1 MYSNFFGFSVKPFE
15 LTPDSN
21 FLYLSH
27 GLREVFATLEYGII
41 QRRGFILLV
50 GEPGTGKTTLIN
62 SLIDKSGINANF
74 AYIFNPDLNSN
85 ELLHTI
91 LIEFD
96 LASVDEDLSKTKAM
110 HRLKTF
116 VNEQKDRNA
125 VIIVDEAQCLDIK
138 MLEKLRLLSN
148 LETRKHKL
156 IQIILSGQPELEN
169 TLSQKNLTQLA
180 QRIGLRCRT
189 KPLNEKDAYEYIDH
203 RLKVAGYNGP
213 QLFANKAKQTIWT
226 YSKGI
231 PRIINII
238 CDNSL
243 LSGYGKDQKRIDSSI
258 VTEVIDDLNN
268 VPLDNFD
275 YPQDK
280 SKDTIKEVSQ
290 TPLKKSDEIREV
302 SPELS
307 EKKDGDSSD
316 IIDKLRKKLSRNQE
330 SEPAAKKERRFSA
343 TWIAV
348 IAGVAIIINIFILFL
363 FIGSFKE
370 FKNEFSSKLEAMKN
384 NFQSQLGGIKNSINK
399 APSDVKPTIDKSLP
413 VSSSDVKPTIDK
425 SSPVS
430 SPDIENDREKNTV
443 VVKKGETLYSIIL
456 RVYGKADLKIL
467 DAILKIN
474 PEIKNP
480 NFIFENQVIKLPGK
494 ADLD

>member
-1 MYSNFFGFSVKPFE
+1 MYSNFFGFSAKPFE

-27 GLREVFATLEYGII
+27 ELREVFATLKYGII

-62 SLIDKSGINANF
+62 SLIDISGINANF
-74 AYIFNPDLNSN
+74 AYIFNPDLNFN

-91 LIEFD
+91 LMEFD

-116 VNEQKDRNA
+116 VSEQFEKDRNA

-138 MLEKLRLLSN
+138 TLEKLRLLSN

-169 TLSQKNLTQLA
+169 TLSQKSLTQLT

-189 KPLNEKDAYEYIDH
+189 KPFNEKDAYEYIDH

-238 CDNSL
+238 CDTSL
-243 LSGYGKDQKRIDSSI
+243 LTGYGTDQKRIDSSI
-258 VTEVIDDLNN
+258 VKEVIDDLNK

-280 SKDTIKEVSQ
+280 SKDTIKEVFQ
-290 TPLKKSDEIREV
+290 TPLNKSDEILEV

-307 EKKDGDSSD
+307 EKKDGDSSG

-330 SEPAAKKERRFSA
+330 SESVVKKERRFSA

-370 FKNEFSSKLEAMKN
+370 FKNEFSSKLEAIKN
-384 NFQSQLGGIKNSINK
+384 NFQSQLGGIENSINK
-399 APSDVKPTIDKSLP
+399 APSDVNLTKAPSDAKPTIDKSLP
-413 VSSSDVKPTIDK
+413 VSSPDVED
-425 SSPVS
+425 
-430 SPDIENDREKNTV
+430 DREKNTV
-443 VVKKGETLYSIIL
+443 VVIKGETLYSIIL
-456 RVYGKADLKIL
+456 RVYGKADPKIL

-494 ADLD
+494 ADFD

>member
-27 GLREVFATLEYGII
+27 ELREVFATLEYGII

-62 SLIDKSGINANF
+62 SLIDKSGIDANF
-74 AYIFNPDLNSN
+74 AYIFNPDLNFN

-96 LASVDEDLSKTKAM
+96 LASADEDLSKTKAM

-138 MLEKLRLLSN
+138 TLEKLRLLSN

-169 TLSQKNLTQLA
+169 TLSQKSLTQLA
-180 QRIGLRCRT
+180 QRISLRCRT
-189 KPLNEKDAYEYIDH
+189 KPLNEKDAYEYIEH

-213 QLFANKAKQTIWT
+213 QLFANKAKYLIWT

-231 PRIINII
+231 PRVINII
-238 CDNSL
+238 CDISL
-243 LSGYGKDQKRIDSSI
+243 LAGYGRDQKRIDSSI
-258 VTEVIDDLNN
+258 VKEVIDDLNK

-290 TPLKKSDEIREV
+290 RLLYKSDEIREM

-330 SEPAAKKERRFSA
+330 SEPVAKKERRFSA

-384 NFQSQLGGIKNSINK
+384 NFQCQLGGIENSINQ

-413 VSSSDVKPTIDK
+413 VSSPLVED
-425 SSPVS
+425 
-430 SPDIENDREKNTV
+430 DREKDTV
-443 VVKKGETLYSIIL
+443 VVMKGETLYSIIL
-456 RVYGKADLKIL
+456 RVYGKADPKIL

-480 NFIFENQVIKLPGK
+480 NFISENQVIKLPGK
-494 ADLD
+494 ADFD

>member
-1 MYSNFFGFSVKPFE
+1 MYSNFFGFSAKPFE

-27 GLREVFATLEYGII
+27 ELREVFATLEYGII

-50 GEPGTGKTTLIN
+50 GEPGTGKTTLIH
-62 SLIDKSGINANF
+62 SLIDKMGINANF
-74 AYIFNPDLNSN
+74 AYIFNPDLNFN

-91 LIEFD
+91 LLEFD

-116 VNEQKDRNA
+116 VNEQFEIDRNA

-138 MLEKLRLLSN
+138 TLEKLRLLSN
-148 LETRKHKL
+148 LEMSKHKL

-169 TLSQKNLTQLA
+169 TLSHKNLTQLA
-180 QRIGLRCRT
+180 QRFGLRCRT
-189 KPLNEKDAYEYIDH
+189 QPLNEKDAYEYIDH

-243 LSGYGKDQKRIDSSI
+243 LIGYVTDQKRIDSSI
-258 VTEVIDDLNN
+258 VKEVMDDLNK

-275 YPQDK
+275 YSQGK
-280 SKDTIKEVSQ
+280 SQDTIKEVSQ

-307 EKKDGDSSD
+307 EKKDGDSSE
-316 IIDKLRKKLSRNQE
+316 IIAKFRKKLFRNQE
-330 SEPAAKKERRFSA
+330 SEPAEKKNDDSA
-343 TWIAV
+343 
-348 IAGVAIIINIFILFL
+348 LL
-363 FIGSFKE
+363 GS
-370 FKNEFSSKLEAMKN
+370 L
-384 NFQSQLGGIKNSINK
+384 
-399 APSDVKPTIDKSLP
+399 
-413 VSSSDVKPTIDK
+413 
-425 SSPVS
+425 
-430 SPDIENDREKNTV
+430 
-443 VVKKGETLYSIIL
+443 
-456 RVYGKADLKIL
+456 
-467 DAILKIN
+467 
-474 PEIKNP
+474 
-480 NFIFENQVIKLPGK
+480 
-494 ADLD
+494 

>member
-1 MYSNFFGFSVKPFE
+1 MYSNFFGFSAKPFE
-15 LTPDSN
+15 LTPDPN

-27 GLREVFATLEYGII
+27 ELREVLATLRYGIN
-41 QRRGFILLV
+41 QRRGFVLLV

-62 SLIDKSGINANF
+62 FLIDRFPIAANF
-74 AYIFNPDLNSN
+74 AYISNPDLKFD

-116 VNEQKDRNA
+116 VNEQFEKDRNA

-138 MLEKLRLLSN
+138 TLEKLRLLSN

-169 TLSQKNLTQLA
+169 TLSQQKLTQLA

-203 RLKVAGYNGP
+203 RLKVAGYDGQ

-238 CDNSL
+238 CDSSL
-243 LSGYGKDQKRIDSSI
+243 LTGYGRDQKRIESSI
-258 VTEVIDDLNN
+258 VKEVIDDLNK

-280 SKDTIKEVSQ
+280 SKDTIKEVFQ
-290 TPLKKSDEIREV
+290 TPLNKSDEIREV

-330 SEPAAKKERRFSA
+330 SEPVVKKERRFSA

-384 NFQSQLGGIKNSINK
+384 NFQSQLGGIENSINK

-413 VSSSDVKPTIDK
+413 VSSPDVED
-425 SSPVS
+425 
-430 SPDIENDREKNTV
+430 DREKNTV
-443 VVKKGETLYSIIL
+443 VVNKGETLYSIIL
-456 RVYGKADLKIL
+456 RVYGKADPKIL

-494 ADLD
+494 ADFD

>member
-1 MYSNFFGFSVKPFE
+1 MYNNFFGFSVKPFE

-21 FLYLSH
+21 FLYFSH
-27 GLREVFATLEYGII
+27 ELREVFATLKYGII

-62 SLIDKSGINANF
+62 SLIDISGIDANF
-74 AYIFNPDLNSN
+74 SYIFNPDLNFN

-96 LASVDEDLSKTKAM
+96 IASVDEDLTKTKSM

-116 VNEQKDRNA
+116 VGEQFEEDGNA

-138 MLEKLRLLSN
+138 TLEKLRLLSN
-148 LETRKHKL
+148 LETRNHKL

-169 TLSQKNLTQLA
+169 TLSHKSLTQLT

-189 KPLNEKDAYEYIDH
+189 KPFNEKDTYEYIDH
-203 RLKVAGYNGP
+203 RLKVAGYNDP

-243 LSGYGKDQKRIDSSI
+243 LSGYGRDQKRIDSSI
-258 VTEVIDDLNN
+258 VEEVIDDLNK
-268 VPLDNFD
+268 VPLDSFD
-275 YPQDK
+275 YHQ
-280 SKDTIKEVSQ
+280 SESEDTINEVSQ
-290 TPLKKSDEIREV
+290 TPLYKSDEIREV

-307 EKKDGDSSD
+307 EKKNGDSSD
-316 IIDKLRKKLSRNQE
+316 IIAKLRKKLSRNQE
-330 SEPAAKKERRFSA
+330 SGPVEKKERRFSA
-343 TWIAV
+343 TSIAV
-348 IAGVAIIINIFILFL
+348 IAGVVIIINIFILFL
-363 FIGSFKE
+363 FIGSIKE
-370 FKNEFSSKLEAMKN
+370 FKNEFSSKLEAIKN
-384 NFQSQLGGIKNSINK
+384 NFQPQLGGIENNINK
-399 APSDVKPTIDKSLP
+399 APSDNKLTIRKSLP
-413 VSSSDVKPTIDK
+413 VSSPDVED
-425 SSPVS
+425 
-430 SPDIENDREKNTV
+430 DREKNTV

-456 RVYGKADLKIL
+456 RVYGKANPKIL

-480 NFIFENQVIKLPGK
+480 NFIFENQVIKLPDK
-494 ADLD
+494 VDLD

>member
-1 MYSNFFGFSVKPFE
+1 VIEQFE
-15 LTPDSN
+15 
-21 FLYLSH
+21 
-27 GLREVFATLEYGII
+27 
-41 QRRGFILLV
+41 
-50 GEPGTGKTTLIN
+50 
-62 SLIDKSGINANF
+62 
-74 AYIFNPDLNSN
+74 
-85 ELLHTI
+85 
-91 LIEFD
+91 
-96 LASVDEDLSKTKAM
+96 
-110 HRLKTF
+110 
-116 VNEQKDRNA
+116 KDRNA

-156 IQIILSGQPELEN
+156 IQIIISGQPELEN
-169 TLSQKNLTQLA
+169 TLSQQKLIQLA

-243 LSGYGKDQKRIDSSI
+243 LSGYGRDQKRIDSSI
-258 VTEVIDDLNN
+258 VKEVIDDLNN

-280 SKDTIKEVSQ
+280 SKDTIREVSQ
-290 TPLKKSDEIREV
+290 TPLDRSDEIREV
-302 SPELS
+302 SLKLS
-307 EKKDGDSSD
+307 EKKDEDRSN
-316 IIDKLRKKLSRNQE
+316 IIDKLRRKLFHIQE

-343 TWIAV
+343 TWIAL
-348 IAGVAIIINIFILFL
+348 IAGVAIIINIIILFL
-363 FIGSFKE
+363 FIGSFKDL
-370 FKNEFSSKLEAMKN
+370 KNEFSLKLEAMKN
-384 NFQSQLGGIKNSINK
+384 NFQSQLGGIENSVKK
-399 APSDVKPTIDKSLP
+399 APSDVKLTIDKSLP
-413 VSSSDVKPTIDK
+413 VSSSDVED
-425 SSPVS
+425 
-430 SPDIENDREKNTV
+430 DREKNTAV
-443 VVKKGETLYSIIL
+443 VNKGESLSDIIL
-456 RVYGKADLKIL
+456 RIYGKSDPKIL

-480 NFIFENQVIKLPGK
+480 NLIFENQVIKLPEQVE
-494 ADLD
+494 LD